1 MRIAILDDLELAAL
15 ASADWSSLPDVAQ
28 LVALDRH
35 VEDREQ
41 LAGLLAGFD
50 VVVAQRERTA
60 FDRDLLERLPDL
72 RLLVT
77 TGPRNAAI
85 DVKACE
91 QLGIT
96 VSATTNEGSPV
107 VEQAWALILGALRH
121 VPEHDAS
128 MRSGAWAPRTGRGLE
143 GRTLGLLGLGKT
155 GTRMARIGAAMGMR
169 VIAWSQNL
177 SEETAAERGA
187 ERVEEDVLYAEAD
200 VLSVHLLL
208 SGRTRGLVGERQL
221 RLMKPDALLVNT
233 SRGPIVEEDALLRA
247 CREGWIGGAAL
258 DVYDVEPLPADHA
271 LRHEPSILLAPHAGY
286 VTAENYRAWFGD
298 VVDDIA
304 AWHAGAPIRLLTSS

>member
-1 MRIAILDDLELAAL
+1 MRIAILDDLERAAL
-15 ASADWSSLPDVAQ
+15 ASADWGSLADVEEI
-28 LVALDRH
+28 VVLDRH
-35 VEDREQ
+35 VVDRDE
-41 LAGLLAGFD
+41 LAALLAGFD

-72 RLLVT
+72 RLLVS

-85 DVKACE
+85 DVKTCE
-91 QLGIT
+91 ELGIL
-96 VSATTNEGSPV
+96 VCATTGGGTPV

-121 VPEHDAS
+121 VPAHDSS
-128 MRSGAWAPRTGRGLE
+128 MKAGGWSPLLGRGLE
-143 GRTLGLLGLGKT
+143 GRTLGLLGLGRT

-177 SEETAAERGA
+177 TPEAAVERGA
-187 ERVEEDVLYAEAD
+187 VRVDEHELYAESD

-208 SGRTRGLVGERQL
+208 SGRTRGLVGEEQL
-221 RLMKPDALLVNT
+221 RLMKADALLVNT
-233 SRGPIVEEDALLRA
+233 SRGPIVDEAALLRA

-258 DVYDVEPLPADHA
+258 DVYADEPLPFDHP

-286 VTAENYRAWFGD
+286 VTAENYRVWFGD
-298 VVDDIA
+298 VVEDIA
-304 AWHAGAPIRLLTSS
+304 AWQAGAPIRLLTSA

>member
-1 MRIAILDDLELAAL
+1 MRIAILDDLEKSAL
-15 ASADWSSLPDVAQ
+15 SSADWGVLPDVEE
-28 LVALDRH
+28 LVVLDRH
-35 VEDREQ
+35 VADRDE
-41 LAGLLAGFD
+41 LSGLLAGFD
-50 VVVAQRERTA
+50 VVVAQRERTT

-128 MRSGAWAPRTGRGLE
+128 MRSGGWAPRTGRGLE

-169 VIAWSQNL
+169 VIAWSTNL
-177 SEETAAERGA
+177 TAERAAERGA
-187 ERVEEDVLYAEAD
+187 ERVEEDVLYAESD

-233 SRGPIVEEDALLRA
+233 SRGPIVDEEALLRA

-258 DVYDVEPLPADHA
+258 DVYNVEPLPAEHP
-271 LRHEPSILLAPHAGY
+271 LRREPSILLAPHTGY

-304 AWHAGAPIRLLTSS
+304 AWQAGAPVRLLTSS